1 MIDPQRLLAE
11 PLPVIEQR
19 IGWRDCILYALGLGV
34 GLDPLDEADLAFVD
48 ESRLQVQPTMANVMG
63 YPGFWMREPR
73 FGLDWVK
80 TVHGEHALRIHR
92 PLPAEA
98 TVRGTSR
105 ITGLVDK
112 GAGKGA
118 LVYVEREIVDVQR
131 GELLATVRQT
141 VFCRGD
147 GGFGGAGAHPPP
159 AEAALPS
166 AMPERA
172 ADDAITLPTSPQGAL
187 VYRLS
192 GDYNPLH
199 SDPAT
204 ARAAGFPRPILHGLA
219 TFGVVGHGLGK
230 RLCAGRPEGLQA
242 MGGRFS
248 SPVYPGESVQLDL
261 WHTGPGRAAFRASVP
276 ARGVVVMNNGFV
288 EFTE

>member
-1 MIDPQRLLAE
+1 MIDPRRLLAE

-34 GLDPLDEADLAFVD
+34 GLDPMDEADLAFVD
-48 ESRLQVQPTMANVMG
+48 ETRLQVQPTMANVMG

-98 TVRGTSR
+98 KVRGTSR
-105 ITGLVDK
+105 IVGLVDK
-112 GAGKGA
+112 GADKGA
-118 LVYVEREIVDVQR
+118 LIYVEREIVEVDR

-147 GGFGGAGAHPPP
+147 GGFGGAGAHPLPV
-159 AEAALPS
+159 EATGPQAV
-166 AMPERA
+166 PERP
-172 ADDAITLPTSPQGAL
+172 ADDAITLPTSPQSAL

-219 TFGVVGHGLGK
+219 TFGVVGHGLVK
-230 RLCAGRPEGLQA
+230 RLCGGRPEGLQA

-248 SPVYPGESVQLDL
+248 SPVYPGEAVQLDL